1 MIKGFIF
8 DLDGV
13 ITDTA
18 EYHFQAWNEIS
29 DVIGIKLTREFNEEL
44 KGISRMDSLEKI
56 IKYGNLEGKFT
67 QYEKEDLA
75 DKKNEIYKNLILNIN
90 PSDILEGIKEL
101 LIQLKKENYKV
112 GLASASKNGPSI
124 LKQLDL
130 YKYFDTIVD
139 PSSLKKGKPDPEILL
154 KACEQ
159 LNLKPSECIGIEDSQ
174 SGIQSINEAGMF
186 SVGVGEAESMMGA
199 SYYVANTKELNL
211 TNILEKVRLNKVC

>member
-90 PSDILEGIKEL
+90 PSDILEGIK
-101 LIQLKKENYKV
+101 
-112 GLASASKNGPSI
+112 
-124 LKQLDL
+124 
-130 YKYFDTIVD
+130 
-139 PSSLKKGKPDPEILL
+139 
-154 KACEQ
+154 
-159 LNLKPSECIGIEDSQ
+159 
-174 SGIQSINEAGMF
+174 
-186 SVGVGEAESMMGA
+186 
-199 SYYVANTKELNL
+199 SY
-211 TNILEKVRLNKVC
+211 